1 MKFGRQHHE
10 EADGIQMAPL
20 IDIVFLTLVFFM
32 VTSVYSVLE
41 SEMDITLPTADQAIE
56 AERVPGEI
64 IVNLLSA
71 DDARMVDGEL
81 RDIVV
86 NERTMTIQELQGVL
100 NRVAEYFPGGAVI
113 IRADENARHGRVI
126 AILDACSRAD
136 IQNISF
142 ATATPTRQG
151 DAR

>member
-1 MKFGRQHHE
+1 MKFGRHSGE
-10 EADGIQMAPL
+10 EGDAIPMAPL

-41 SEMDITLPTADQAIE
+41 SEMDITLPTADQAVQS
-56 AERVPGEI
+56 ARVPGEI

-71 DDARMVDGEL
+71 EDARMVDGEWN
-81 RDIVV
+81 DIVV
-86 NERTMTIQELQGVL
+86 NERAMTIHELQGVL

-142 ATATPTRQG
+142 ATATPSRQG
-151 DAR
+151 GAR